1 MIEIYNLTKEDIN
14 AVVELEEKYLLET
27 IGYEMLANEL
37 HNKYAH
43 FFVAKKDDEVIG
55 YIGGWIIDTTCD
67 MINFVVK
74 EEYQRMGIGTK
85 LYLTL
90 ENKTKELGANE
101 ILLEVRINNLKAQN
115 FYEKQGFKQIFVRTK
130 YYKNGEDALILRKE
144 LYEDTSY

>member
-1 MIEIYNLTKEDIN
+1 MVEIFNLTKEDIN

-43 FFVAKKDDEVIG
+43 FFVAKNDDEVIG

-101 ILLEVRINNLKAQN
+101 ILLEVRINNVKAQN
-115 FYEKQGFKQIFVRTK
+115 FYEKHGFKQIFVRTK

-144 LYEDTSY
+144 LYEDTSN

>member
-1 MIEIYNLTKEDIN
+1 MIQILNLKKEDIE
-14 AVVELEEKYLLET
+14 AVVEIEKKLLLET

-43 FFVAKKDDEVIG
+43 FYVAKKDDEVLG

-74 EEYQRMGIGTK
+74 EEYQRLGIGTK
-85 LYLTL
+85 LFKTL
-90 ENKTKELGANE
+90 ENKIKELNAFE
-101 ILLEVRINNLKAQN
+101 ILLEVRISNTKAQK
-115 FYEKQGFKQIFVRTK
+115 FYYKHGFKEIFVRPK

-144 LYEDTSY
+144 LYEDTSN

>member
-1 MIEIYNLTKEDIN
+1 MIVIEKLKKEDIEE
-14 AVVELEEKYLLET
+14 VVEIEKKLLLET

-43 FFVAKKDDEVIG
+43 FFVAKRQREVIG

-74 EEYQRMGIGTK
+74 EEYQRMGIGSK
-85 LYLTL
+85 LFQTL
-90 ENKTKELGANE
+90 EDKTKELNAKE
-101 ILLEVRINNLKAQN
+101 ILLEVRITNIKAQK
-115 FYEKQGFKQIFVRTK
+115 FYEKHGFEKIFVRTK

-144 LYEDTSY
+144 LYEDTSN

>member
-1 MIEIYNLTKEDIN
+1 MIQIFNLTKEDIN

-43 FFVAKKDDEVIG
+43 FFVAKNDDEVIG

-101 ILLEVRINNLKAQN
+101 ILLEVRINNIKAQN
-115 FYEKQGFKQIFVRTK
+115 FYEKHGFKQIFVRTK

-144 LYEDTSY
+144 LYEDTSN

>member
-1 MIEIYNLTKEDIN
+1 MIIITSLLKEDIE
-14 AVVELEEKYLLET
+14 AVVEIEKALLLET

-43 FFVAKKDDEVIG
+43 FFVAKNNDEVVG

-74 EEYQRMGIGTK
+74 EEYQRMGIGTL
-85 LYLTL
+85 LYKTL
-90 ENKTKELGANE
+90 ENKTKELNAFE
-101 ILLEVRINNLKAQN
+101 ILLEVRKSNLKAQS
-115 FYEKQGFKQIFVRTK
+115 FYYKHGFKEIFVRSK

-144 LYEDTSY
+144 FYENTSN

>member
-43 FFVAKKDDEVIG
+43 FFVSKKDNEVIG

-101 ILLEVRINNLKAQN
+101 ILLEVRINNIKAQN

>member
-1 MIEIYNLTKEDIN
+1 MIQIFNLTKEDIN

-43 FFVAKKDDEVIG
+43 FFVAKNDGEVIG

-101 ILLEVRINNLKAQN
+101 ILLEVRINNIKAQK
-115 FYEKQGFKQIFVRTK
+115 FYEKHGFKQIFVRTK

-144 LYEDTSY
+144 LYEDTSN

>member
-1 MIEIYNLTKEDIN
+1 MIQILNLKKEDIE
-14 AVVELEEKYLLET
+14 AVVEIEKKLLLET

-43 FFVAKKDDEVIG
+43 FYVAKKDDEVLG

-74 EEYQRMGIGTK
+74 EEYQRLGIGTK
-85 LYLTL
+85 LYKTL
-90 ENKTKELGANE
+90 ENKTKELNAFE
-101 ILLEVRINNLKAQN
+101 ILLEVRISNTKAQN
-115 FYEKQGFKQIFVRTK
+115 FYYKNGFKEIFVRPK

-144 LYEDTSY
+144 LYEDTSN

>member
-1 MIEIYNLTKEDIN
+1 MIEIFNLTKEDIN

-43 FFVAKKDDEVIG
+43 FFVAKNGDEVIG

-85 LYLTL
+85 LFNTL
-90 ENKTKELGANE
+90 ENKTKELNAKE
-101 ILLEVRINNLKAQN
+101 ILLEVRVNNVKAQK
-115 FYEKQGFKQIFVRTK
+115 FYEKHGFKQIFVRTK

-144 LYEDTSY
+144 FYEDTSN